1 MAKKIKRYATGG
13 VVERYS
19 NPLFV
24 QGMQGGLSAFGQSST
39 SAVYG
44 NGGKVKVVKK
54 DEGNY
59 WYRRTKGAIGSFQW
73 KYGNRF
79 NEGILFPLDSFDKD
93 VIKDVRLKNGDV
105 VFRYETD
112 VMVGGMR
119 PLIKLNLD
127 KGLVYFLQDSE
138 SGEAKFET
146 RGIKAEYIVVE
157 DGYEKL
163 VMAKGGKIIDQYDGR
178 TPEDVWNSLSKS
190 QRQHFLYD
198 HIEEIQEYKGI
209 KEQLPSSEIIKAY
222 NSDWKTLDKDIK
234 NRFANHTREGQY
246 AKGGEVVSEIESKYA
261 LAGKDSGGVWTYSK
275 ITADE
280 IAKKY
285 KGSVQED
292 GSKWYVSINKFAK
305 GGEVEITNSTID
317 RGGLGSVQ
325 DSILAD
331 GGLLKEKDFEIG
343 DVVTHKKGRAYGHGR
358 IYKKTAIGFYLEDK
372 FGNKSDKQYLFI
384 DGWKKSKKLMG
395 NGGNVD
401 PQKFTQDSLLK
412 KGGGAK
418 SRVQILDDTKK
429 FDESMYE
436 GLLGDFDLDGLA
448 NVDDPNPIGV
458 KNNDSIEQ
466 VKFSNVF
473 KDVLKVKEEKDDTLK
488 KFVDTLKKT
497 TTTKE
502 KIYGR
507 TKTPYSILNKLVD
520 KRLLHAKYGLMDLI
534 GTTISFSNFYDLERY
549 KKKVENGKLGRVI
562 EFDDY
567 YRNPNDGYRAYH
579 FIIEYDGSP
588 IELQLKTDRMKEIN
602 ILSHDAY
609 KNKMLNKAY
618 MLYLTTLGNEADNG
632 DQRAMEEF
640 ASLMSRK
647 DLVKKKLTLSS
658 HK

>member
-163 VMAKGGKIIDQYDGR
+163 VMAKGG
-178 TPEDVWNSLSKS
+178 
-190 QRQHFLYD
+190 
-198 HIEEIQEYKGI
+198 
-209 KEQLPSSEIIKAY
+209 
-222 NSDWKTLDKDIK
+222 
-234 NRFANHTREGQY
+234 
-246 AKGGEVVSEIESKYA
+246 
-261 LAGKDSGGVWTYSK
+261 
-275 ITADE
+275 
-280 IAKKY
+280 
-285 KGSVQED
+285 
-292 GSKWYVSINKFAK
+292 
-305 GGEVEITNSTID
+305 EVEITNSTID

-401 PQKFTQDSLLK
+401 PHKFTQDSLLK

-418 SRVQILDDTKK
+418 SRVQILDADKN
-429 FDESMYE
+429 FDEKMYE

-458 KNNDSIEQ
+458 KNSDSIEQ
-466 VKFSNVF
+466 VKFSKVF
-473 KDVLKVKEEKDDTLK
+473 KDVLDVKSQKDDTLK

-534 GTTISFSNFYDLERY
+534 GTTISFSNFNDLERY

-609 KNKMLNKAY
+609 KHKMLNKAY